1 MGHCVSGSTT
11 HSTRA
16 FDCHKVLHTLPK
28 LNEATT
34 AGLVKSI
41 GLCAFVGWV
50 TVKSVFISVSL
61 SSQFRSSSLSFITP
75 SPWLRLSLSRHSAG
89 PPRVLPAGNIGIGGP
104 QRPPARPHGPG
115 CGADGDVS
123 PDVQTDGDW
132 VEPGDRTLQP
142 AGQWRPRRYCQ
153 GEADGRWLV
162 WDRVFVIDISLSSVF
177 PFLLYVI
184 LKDFFGA
191 GVNISICTVII
202 LVSCIDAF
210 FLVPDI
216 NYNSLSN

>member
-41 GLCAFVGWV
+41 GLCAFVEWV

-89 PPRVLPAGNIGIGGP
+89 PPRVLPAGNIGTGGP